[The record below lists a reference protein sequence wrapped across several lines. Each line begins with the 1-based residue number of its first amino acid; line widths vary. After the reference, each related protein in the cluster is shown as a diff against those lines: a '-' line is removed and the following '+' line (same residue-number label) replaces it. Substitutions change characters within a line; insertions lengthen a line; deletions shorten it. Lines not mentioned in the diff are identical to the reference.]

1 LKLLIST
8 LVKSKGELWI
18 FIILSLVNND
28 NNLKAMIMMNLR
40 LSDGVL
46 TMKSLKVMMRLMI
59 WLIRTHIRLFLTD
72 IIIYVIYFAS
82 VSKYI
87 FYMCYLL
94 TIITGGWTKIVGDGS
109 RRGSTRMTKE
119 EAQQNDVVQQQVEQ
133 QATVDAAQQDD
144 DDAQQDAFGASGST
158 HIYLQGPA
166 SLP

>member
-1 LKLLIST
+1 
-8 LVKSKGELWI
+8 
-18 FIILSLVNND
+18 
-28 NNLKAMIMMNLR
+28 MIMMNLR

-87 FYMCYLL
+87 FYVCYLL

-109 RRGSTRMTKE
+109 RRGSTRRTKE
-119 EAQQNDVVQQQVEQ
+119 EAQQND
-133 QATVDAAQQDD
+133 VDAAQQDD
-144 DDAQQDAFGASGST
+144 DDAQQDASGASGST

-166 SLP
+166 SLF